1 MGCLACR
8 SLSVLGAEVTGINKM
23 SSTERQ
29 RTEAAMP
36 VMTGCAVHV
45 AWADFQRRQVSIAE
59 LVGMECLFL
68 PIGYAGRNRLAQAW
82 NYLRLFART
91 VGALRSRR
99 PVVVWVQLPQVPL
112 LWAALLYRA
121 LFNPAVKLVADCHN
135 GMFRPPWSRVPM
147 GLSWLARCD
156 LIVVH
161 NSDMLLAALAA
172 GLPAARTLVL
182 EDVPPWRG
190 EAPTVA
196 PPDIFAARPRPWV
209 LYPGSLKGDEPV
221 REMLLA
227 AEALDDGAVVLTGPQ
242 ANAHKYGHD
251 ISRLPPNVVMPGFLP
266 VEQFDALLAHAD
278 VVLALTKL
286 EGVQLSVCNEAL
298 GFAKPMVVSDTVL
311 LRNMFGSAAVMVDS
325 NDAQSIAQGIREA
338 WNRRAELAQSASKL
352 ARQRRD
358 DWLTK
363 QWAAC
368 AASLAAAGA
377 RDSR

>member
-1 MGCLACR
+1 MGID
-8 SLSVLGAEVTGINKM
+8 EM
-23 SSTERQ
+23 SRNERQ
-29 RTEAAMP
+29 RTEAAKA
-36 VMTGCAVHV
+36 VMAGRALHV
-45 AWADFQRRQVSIAE
+45 AWVDFQRRQVSISEMA
-59 LVGMECLFL
+59 GMECLFL
-68 PIGYAGRNRLAQAW
+68 PPGYAGRNRFAQAW

-99 PVVVWVQLPQVPL
+99 PYVIWVQLPQVPL

-135 GMFRPPWSRVPM
+135 GMFRPPWSKVPM
-147 GLSWLARCD
+147 GLSLLARCD

-161 NSDMLLAALAA
+161 NSDMLPAAMAA
-172 GLPAARTLVL
+172 GLPAGRTLVL
-182 EDVPPWRG
+182 EDVPPWRRD
-190 EAPTVA
+190 APSDS
-196 PPDIFAARPRPWV
+196 PPDIFAARPKPWV
-209 LYPGSLKGDEPV
+209 LYPGSLKSDEPV
-221 REMLLA
+221 PEMLLA
-227 AEALDDGAVVLTGPQ
+227 AEALDGGVVVLTGPQ

-251 ISRLPPNVVMPGFLP
+251 ISRLPRNVVMSGFLP

-278 VVLALTKL
+278 VVLALTRL

-298 GFAKPMVVSDTVL
+298 GFAKPMVVSDTAL

-338 WNRRAELAQSASKL
+338 WNRRADLAQSANKL

-368 AASLAAAGA
+368 ATSLAAGGA
-377 RDSR
+377 RDRR